1 MVAMLLGLTNGETG
15 APFRKGEKPVSSKL
29 IFAAGSLGVASLA
42 FVGVGGYAAFTSA
55 VSSPLNVTSG
65 TFVLNVSKG
74 VSESS
79 ITCTQGGVAQN
90 NAWFGSNQCFEGSA
104 ANGVWQY
111 GSGYN
116 APVENATGSNLSITI
131 PNVSPG
137 VAYGS
142 NFSVQ
147 DYGSLQGLIQYV
159 NYSANQN
166 NSLAQGTKIYVY
178 QAVGEYQDFTPNGPV
193 YGQTSGGGYVG
204 CSGVNDFSTPS
215 TVVGAQCL
223 QGALNTGLTNNYGNT
238 YNAITFY
245 ELLGQT
251 AANANGQFKVI
262 NGFVQPWRNTQ
273 SSPLVAPGSEGGMS
287 FKAVVAVSDATGNSA
302 ENQNITPSFSVIGD
316 TLP

>member
-1 MVAMLLGLTNGETG
+1 MVAMLLGLTSGETG
-15 APFRKGEKPVSSKL
+15 APLRKGEKPVSSKL

-42 FVGVGGYAAFTSA
+42 FVGVGGYAAFTST
-55 VSSPLNVTSG
+55 VSSSLAVTSG

-74 VSESS
+74 ISESS
-79 ITCTQGGVAQN
+79 ITCTQGGVASN

-104 ANGVWQY
+104 ANGVWQW

-116 APVENATGSNLSITI
+116 APVETASGSNLSITI

-147 DYGSLQGLIQYV
+147 DYGSLQGLVQYV
-159 NYSANQN
+159 KYAANQN
-166 NSLAQGTKIYVY
+166 NPLAQGTKIYAY
-178 QAVGEYQDFTPNGPV
+178 QAVGQYQDFANGTI
-193 YGQTSGGGYVG
+193 YGKTLSGSYDA
-204 CSGVNDFSTPS
+204 CNGVNDFSAPS

-223 QGALNTGLTNNYGNT
+223 QGALNTGLTDRYGNT
-238 YNAITFY
+238 YSAITFY
-245 ELLGQT
+245 ELIGQT
-251 AANANGQFKVI
+251 AANANGQFKVL

-273 SSPLVAPGSEGGMS
+273 TSALVAPGSEGGIS

-302 ENQNITPSFSVIGD
+302 EDQNITPSFSVIGD

>member
-1 MVAMLLGLTNGETG
+1 M
-15 APFRKGEKPVSSKL
+15 SSKL
-29 IFAAGSLGVASLA
+29 LLAAGSLGVASLA
-42 FVGVGGYAAFTSA
+42 FVGVGGYAAFTST
-55 VSSPLNVTSG
+55 VSGNLNVTSG

-74 VSESS
+74 TSESS
-79 ITCTQGGVAQN
+79 ITCTQGGIAQN

-104 ANGVWQY
+104 ANGVWQW

-116 APVENATGSNLSITI
+116 APVENASGSNISITI

-147 DYGSLQGLIQYV
+147 DYGSLQGLVQYV
-159 NYSANQN
+159 NYTANQN
-166 NSLAQGTKIYVY
+166 NALAQGTKIYVY
-178 QAVGEYQDFTPNGPV
+178 QAVGQYQKFDNGTV
-193 YGQTSGGGYVG
+193 YGLNQNGSYYA

-223 QGALNTGLTNNYGNT
+223 QGALNTGLTDRYGNT
-238 YNAITFY
+238 YSAITFY

-251 AANANGQFKVI
+251 AANGNAQFKVL

-273 SSPLVAPGSEGGMS
+273 TSALAAPGSEGGVS

-302 ENQNITPSFSVIGD
+302 EYQTITPSFSVIGD